1 MGFLQ
6 NKQFIRLM
14 QQRYELIVSKRTQ
27 PTYSFLYIGTKDNQH
42 IFRETTYGPPEKAM
56 EELWIMARVPVE
68 KYTNE
73 SIFNLLGE
81 LEDIRRKN
89 RGKI

>member
-1 MGFLQ
+1 
-6 NKQFIRLM
+6 M
-14 QQRYELIVSKRTQ
+14 QQRYGLIVSKITK
-27 PTYSFLYIGTKDNQH
+27 PTYSFLYIGTKDNHH
-42 IFRETTYGPPEKAM
+42 IFRETIYGPPEKAM